1 MESTKKCTGCNR
13 ELPLSAFGKASHT
26 PDGLAY
32 RCKGCT
38 NAAKRE
44 YMRRKRGFDEI
55 VPNPA
60 LADFQPV
67 DLINELRARGY
78 SGTLQFT
85 QTKTIKV

>member
-32 RCKGCT
+32 RCKDCT

-44 YMRRKRGFDEI
+44 YTRSRRKLNRVFTNPELARFTPRQLIDE
-55 VPNPA
+55 
-60 LADFQPV
+60 LK
-67 DLINELRARGY
+67 ARGY
-78 SGTLQFT
+78 SGELKIT
-85 QTKTIKV
+85 QTIKV